1 MILQND
7 LLIAYTNKYPF
18 VLQKILKQTDYTNI
32 NKYASFPRQ
41 TEFDENI
48 IERIL
53 KIPNI
58 DKEMTD
64 LWNIYKYF
72 NNESA
77 LITVE

>member
-1 MILQND
+1 MLQN
-7 LLIAYTNKYPF
+7 
-18 VLQKILKQTDYTNI
+18 ILKQTDYVNI
-32 NKYASFPRQ
+32 TKYASFPRQ

-53 KIPNI
+53 KIPNV

>member
-18 VLQKILKQTDYTNI
+18 VLQKILKQTNYANI
-32 NKYASFPRQ
+32 KDYASFPRQ

-53 KIPNI
+53 KIPNV